1 MPELTI
7 PISSASHKALLTLV
21 ESSGHTTQ
29 AVLDQ
34 AIENYRRQI
43 FLEQANEAF
52 IRLRQNEE
60 LWEDEL
66 TERTDWEMTI
76 ADGASGGE
84 DSSR

>member
-7 PISSASHKALLTLV
+7 PISFASHKALLTLV
-21 ESSGHTTQ
+21 EISGHTTQ

-43 FLEQANEAF
+43 FLDQANEAF

-66 TERTDWEMTI
+66 TERMDWEMTI
-76 ADGASGGE
+76 ADGVSGGE
-84 DSSR
+84 D

>member
-7 PISSASHKALLTLV
+7 PISFASHKALLTLV

-66 TERTDWEMTI
+66 TERMDWEMTI
-76 ADGASGGE
+76 ADGVSGGE
-84 DSSR
+84 D

>member
-7 PISSASHKALLTLV
+7 PISFASHNALLTLV

-66 TERTDWEMTI
+66 TERMDWEMTI
-76 ADGASGGE
+76 ADGVSGGE
-84 DSSR
+84 D

>member
-7 PISSASHKALLTLV
+7 PISLASHKTLLTLV

-29 AVLDQ
+29 AILDR

-52 IRLRQNEE
+52 VRLRQNEA

-66 TERTDWEMTI
+66 AERQDWEMTI
-76 ADGASGGE
+76 ADGVSGGE
-84 DSSR
+84 N

>member
-1 MPELTI
+1 MSELTI
-7 PISSASHKALLTLV
+7 PISFASHKALLTLV

-76 ADGASGGE
+76 ADGVSGGE
-84 DSSR
+84 D